1 MLRTTPLCVRNN
13 QQEAKISKKRLKNE
27 MEPLAVDNEDTPNP
41 KGYGTYNDAVHSM
54 AEEQEEKKNEETAEK
69 NVWNTDMYKEVD
81 STESMKALQTT
92 AHEING
98 EPQKPKLARPTE
110 LIVSRD
116 DTDFS
121 INAIHNSNTSFIRR
135 EKKQVPP
142 LVITTKS
149 QSPVLGSPDSDGDIL
164 GFVDH
169 TPDPLPDSTDYARTH
184 TYSKV
189 FHITKYSELMPGVF
203 IPEHPVHLS
212 ISNVQPSHSHINIFN
227 NHILVID
234 MEHGDFKW
242 SVQRKVK
249 SVTSLNNV
257 LFLLR
262 TKLKL
267 PAATRGARQ
276 RRLSM
281 RVQMKEADREGDAI
295 ESVGTINGKRL
306 LKYPR
311 RALQT
316 MDSTAQSELE
326 VYLKNLMHHSLFRSH
341 QAVLEFFEISPVSF
355 ISELGQKIK
364 EGYVKKRIGGYNGGC
379 CRWCTSPCTGKYKQ
393 RWLVLKETCLFF
405 LSPETGEV
413 RAVMLMDT
421 GFQVSHGYR
430 LLGVRNGLLI
440 SNLTRSLVI
449 KCDSELS
456 KKEWYAHIT
465 NTQRKYST
473 DFTSQDTR
481 YNAFAPVR
489 CNSYA
494 CWYVDG
500 ARYMWDVADILES
513 AKEEIFITDWWMSPE
528 IYLKR
533 PDLTGNQWRLAEVLK
548 RQAERGVRIFILL
561 YKEVELAL
569 GISSIL
575 TKATISSLHP
585 NIKVLR
591 HPDHYAGGVLY
602 WAHHEKMVI
611 VDQMY
616 AFISGIDLAF
626 GRWDDYRHKL
636 VDVGHAGVQMSSRP
650 TGLGSALQ
658 QLVRGT
664 NDVLVNTMT
673 RSTPSSR
680 RTSLDASFSL
690 DQTQSTTASSLF
702 LNPSD
707 CSPNVPNAGVLDN
720 EVNTLSQG
728 DSPVKEAT
736 TVTFVTGSELDSG
749 WNKTLETEKD
759 SGNESSPGRVITL
772 ERKVENIPLQSPG
785 RSKHHKRGGSDATR
799 DGETHS
805 NSEGE
810 HSEGKMGKSIREVK
824 RMGLDLVEEVKEK
837 GRGVRAWTANK
848 IPQLQR
854 KNLSDLE
861 NSDSS
866 SSSDEEKEETKKRL
880 GYKNRLG
887 SCSSLAQANS
897 ALTVED
903 TTSVHLWV
911 GKDYVNWISKDL
923 NNLDK
928 PFQDIVDRHQ
938 TPRMP
943 WHDIGLFVEGPAAR
957 DAARHFIQRWNAVK
971 TEKAKP
977 NSKYPYLLPRTYDK
991 KSFQPSN
998 LQRKHKVSA
1007 QVLRSVGKWS
1017 AGLEEEEASIFSAYV
1032 SLIRNAKHYIYIEN
1046 QFFIT
1051 CASSTGSRDVSNYI
1065 GHEIVERIVQAHSN
1079 NEVFR
1084 VFILLPLLPA
1094 FEGMIGKSSGVAM
1107 QYIVYWNY
1115 VSISRGK
1122 TSLIH
1127 CLKERGVDDWEKYV
1141 SFCSLRTHECLEGRA
1156 VSELIYIHS
1165 KLMIVDDRFVIAGSA
1180 NINDRS
1186 LKGNRDSEVCLVLE
1200 DHEFVQGVM
1209 NGQSYQCGVFAGSMR
1224 KYLFSEHLGIADDES
1239 PVIDVT
1245 DPVSDSFYI
1254 STWCDIAKKNTVI
1267 YEEVFSCYPCNSATT
1282 FEEVDRLRNTT
1293 SKAEISPSEA
1303 LEKLKE
1309 IQGHLVCFPLDFL
1322 KDEILKP
1329 GVGNKEYLLPMET
1342 WT

>member
-854 KNLSDLE
+854 FYKRHRH
-861 NSDSS
+861 
-866 SSSDEEKEETKKRL
+866 RL